1 MTINKTLDG
10 NVLTIA
16 LEGRLDTA
24 SAPELENMLKAEL
37 KPEMN
42 VIFDMKQLDYVSSAG
57 LRVLLFARKNSES
70 IKVINANDIVMQVFD
85 VTGFTHIIPIE

>member
-1 MTINKTLDG
+1 
-10 NVLTIA
+10 
-16 LEGRLDTA
+16 
-24 SAPELENMLKAEL
+24 
-37 KPEMN
+37 MN

-57 LRVLLFARKNSES
+57 LRVLLFARKNSAS